1 MVGSDDMFLL
11 KWSLVLGTFV
21 TFRDFYVR
29 FVQLARWLVEDHGDP
44 RYNLPQKIRALLCDY

>member
-29 FVQLARWLVEDHGDP
+29 FVQLARWLVEDPEIPGRTYP
-44 RYNLPQKIRALLCDY
+44 RK